1 MFCIHTIHPR
11 FIAIGCTPQHFSP
24 LCRSSAG
31 TSHRIRSAWHPT
43 RLEHDR
49 PFRRIPADGR
59 AEPSPIL
66 SAGGKVPKVPH
77 QNKKNILYEY
87 TIYVVEI
94 DPGNSKKIEKWN
106 LPTIVVKSL

>member
-49 PFRRIPADGR
+49 PFRRIPAM
-59 AEPSPIL
+59 AEPSRAPSFPL
-66 SAGGKVPKVPH
+66 VGKYRKYH
-77 QNKKNILYEY
+77 IKTKKTFYMNIPYMWL
-87 TIYVVEI
+87 
-94 DPGNSKKIEKWN
+94 K
-106 LPTIVVKSL
+106 